1 LAEHISRK
9 ELKQDKIRESIEHG
23 AEAVYSHSK
32 AVGIAVAVVLIVA
45 VAYAGWKFY
54 SDRQNLKASAAMDVA
69 MKAFNGQIRTGNQP
83 IDTGEPVYS
92 SEAARAQD
100 ASQKFLEVADKY
112 PRTNSGKLARYYAA
126 LCLEDLERQNQALE
140 ELKKLDAGNDKELA
154 AMAQY
159 QIANIYAR
167 TGKTDEAVK
176 IYRALADAN
185 SVFVPKPMVLLELA
199 DLLRQSKPQEA
210 AALYEQ
216 LKKDYPNTTV
226 AQRAERGL
234 NMMTPAPKS

>member
-1 LAEHISRK
+1 VAEHISRK
-9 ELKQDKIRESIEHG
+9 ELKQDRIRESIEHG
-23 AEAVYSHSK
+23 AEAFYSHSK
-32 AVGIAVAVVLIVA
+32 AVAVVLAIALVA
-45 VAYAGWKFY
+45 GIGYAGWKFY
-54 SDRQNLKASAAMDVA
+54 SDRQNLKAAAAMDAA
-69 MKAFNGQIRTGNQP
+69 MKVFNAPIRGANQP
-83 IDTGEPVYS
+83 VEAGEPSYS
-92 SEAARAQD
+92 SESARAQD
-100 ASQKFLEVADKY
+100 ASQKFLALADKY

-140 ELKKLDAGNDKELA
+140 QLKKIDAGRDKELA

-159 QIANIYAR
+159 QMANIYGR

-210 AALYEQ
+210 ASLYEQ

-226 AQRAERGL
+226 AERAERGL
-234 NMMTPAPKS
+234 NMMAPAPKS